1 MESRQPEIEMLA
13 GDGNLEELR
22 LLFKLG
28 YSQLE
33 IDIAFENAIAYSQIE
48 TAKYL
53 LSLNADL
60 SNYEYQGVYY
70 AVHNNELEGLR
81 FAISNGVDINI
92 NNGMLL
98 NTSIVTAINTK
109 STDLIKWLLDNGANP
124 ALLTKE
130 SLLLADNFGNAELS
144 SVIKSAIKG

>member
-22 LLFKLG
+22 LLFKPG

-33 IDIAFENAIAYSQIE
+33 IDIALENAIAYSQIE

-53 LSLNADL
+53 LSLNADF

-81 FAISNGVDINI
+81 FAISNGVNINI

-98 NTSIVTAINTK
+98 NASIVTAINTK